1 MALVGKVVGMTGEAF
16 VILANGTKRALHL
29 GDQLQTGDIIQTL
42 EGANVD
48 IELVAGRVLHIKP
61 EQQMG
66 LTGAIT
72 DTSKARNTT
81 LWFEIIRLVNMGTL
95 NLSIF

>member
-29 GDQLQTGDIIQTL
+29 GDQLQTGDIIQTS
-42 EGANVD
+42 ENANVD
-48 IELVAGRVLHIKP
+48 VELVAGRVLHIKP

-72 DTSKARNTT
+72 DTTQPSESDSAA
-81 LWFEIIRLVNMGTL
+81 
-95 NLSIF
+95 NLATIDTVIQAL